1 MALKKREM
9 VLAYVIVGLLGAGGV
24 VRTIFVPFQERLATL
39 ERTLTVE
46 EARFKKGASLREY
59 GDTITSEY
67 AQYESYFS
75 LGGISDEEA
84 VAAFLKEI
92 EKLSRVTELTILDM
106 KPQKNVEADKFSRQ
120 FQIVVKA
127 ESGMGALVR
136 FLYALYAS
144 PLLFSVEKMTV
155 LPKTDDSSLLSAT
168 LTVVG
173 VVFT

>member
-9 VLAYVIVGLLGAGGV
+9 LLAYVIVGFLGAWGLA
-24 VRTIFVPFQERLATL
+24 RTIFVPFHERLATL
-39 ERTLTVE
+39 ERTLVLE
-46 EARFKKGASLREY
+46 GARFKKGASLREH

-75 LGGISDEEA
+75 LRGISDEEA

-92 EKLSRVTELTILDM
+92 EKLSRLTELTIIDM
-106 KPQKNVEADKFSRQ
+106 KPQKNVEADKFSKQ

-127 ESGMGALVR
+127 ESGMGGLVR
-136 FLYALYAS
+136 FLYALHAS

-155 LPKTDDSSLLSAT
+155 LPKSDDSSLLSVT